1 MHLAAF
7 FGSCPFFAAELTVL
21 ERAEHL
27 KRRKEIY
34 EAKYPE
40 TKHGGDRR
48 SEEAKSRRNDFVL
61 IPSFAEDT
69 AAKLGVSPRT
79 YEARYPEAR
88 ATTGRELANKRWHAS
103 EKISPASFSEATATN
118 LGVSPRTVQQE
129 VQIAERLADDVLQ

>member
-1 MHLAAF
+1 MYLAAF
-7 FGSCPFFAAELTVL
+7 FGRCPFFAAELTVL

-69 AAKLGVSPRT
+69 AAKLGVSPRKI
-79 YEARYPEAR
+79 R
-88 ATTGRELANKRWHAS
+88 AAKL
-103 EKISPASFSEATATN
+103 PAFMCK
-118 LGVSPRTVQQE
+118 
-129 VQIAERLADDVLQ
+129 